1 MTRGAPAL
9 APHAAACA
17 HHAAASCRVRSE
29 QPRRSAPLHA
39 RYSPQRRA
47 AQSLALPAAATGRHA
62 VCTGSLEDIPDSE
75 PMDASTS
82 PADIAVSVPPQR
94 DSGLP
99 QRKKF
104 QVRIRITPA
113 QQVGLDEFWKAQVR
127 SRSARATRQPAH
139 SPLALQGVKKKE
151 HRTRLVALAGGV
163 LLFRSP
169 VMIVGASGRWASRTL
184 AR

>member
-1 MTRGAPAL
+1 
-9 APHAAACA
+9 
-17 HHAAASCRVRSE
+17 VRSE
-29 QPRRSAPLHA
+29 QPLRSATLHA
-39 RYSPQRRA
+39 RYLPQRRS
-47 AQSLALPAAATGRHA
+47 AQPLALPAAATGRHA

-82 PADIAVSVPPQR
+82 PAHIAVSVPPPR
-94 DSGLP
+94 DSSLP

-127 SRSARATRQPAH
+127 SRSARATPKH
-139 SPLALQGVKKKE
+139 SPLAMQGVKKKE
-151 HRTRLVALAGGV
+151 HRTRLVDLAGGV

-169 VMIVGASGRWASRTL
+169 VMIVGASGRRASCTL
-184 AR
+184 TR

>member
-1 MTRGAPAL
+1 MTRGALAL

-29 QPRRSAPLHA
+29 QPRRSAPPHA
-39 RYSPQRRA
+39 CVLPQRRA

-82 PADIAVSVPPQR
+82 PADIAVSVPPQH

-127 SRSARATRQPAH
+127 SRIARATPAVH

-169 VMIVGASGRWASRTL
+169 VMIVGASGRRASRTL
-184 AR
+184 AP